1 MTASAQRLDNTPTVL
16 RLDTAELRERRWDLL
31 DDLRPISTSERLR
44 GCGRR
49 RIASTVTVR
58 LTGGQAGYL
67 GLLKCGRVWICPV
80 CSARIMMERA
90 LEIAAGVDY
99 WQQHDRSIIFT
110 TTTAR
115 HHAGHQLAP
124 LLDAV
129 VKAWS
134 SVTSGALWMRDRE
147 TLGIA
152 GFSRSLEV
160 LHSARNGWHPHLH
173 SLLFAGPDVAQAD
186 VDRLEDRLYRR
197 WDSSLMRAGYS
208 SLPIAQ
214 KVILLT
220 PGTDPRTI
228 GRYLAKS
235 TETLS
240 TGKALGFELTSAATK
255 TRSVGRTQWQLAA
268 DAAAGSTRDQNL
280 WRVYEAATAG
290 RRQLTWSHGLRDQ
303 LRLADELSDQEI
315 TDVEIGTAADNL
327 VHISEQGWQ
336 TVLSHPGLP
345 VRLLTVLQQSRQ
357 QFLAALAHFQIDHT
371 IATAPEITS

>member
-1 MTASAQRLDNTPTVL
+1 MTVSAERLDNTPTVL
-16 RLDTAELRERRWDLL
+16 PLLAAELREQRWDLL
-31 DDLRPISTSERLR
+31 DDMRPFSTSGRLR

-99 WQQHDRSIIFT
+99 WQQQSRSIVFT

-115 HHAGHQLAP
+115 HHAGHELAP

-134 SVTSGALWMRDRE
+134 SSTSGKLWVRDRE
-147 TLGIA
+147 SMDIA

-173 SLLFAGPDVAQAD
+173 SLLFAGENVRQGDVQ
-186 VDRLEDRLYRR
+186 RFEERLYRR
-197 WDSSLMRAGYS
+197 WDASLMRAGYS

-214 KVILLT
+214 KVILLK
-220 PGTDPRTI
+220 PGTDPSTI

-235 TETLS
+235 TEILT

-255 TRSVGRTQWQLAA
+255 SRSVGRTQWQLAI
-268 DAAAGSTRDQNL
+268 DAAAGNKRDQQL
-280 WRVYEAATAG
+280 WNVYEAATAG

-303 LRLADELSDQEI
+303 LRLAVELSDQEI
-315 TDVEIGTAADNL
+315 TETEIGSAADNL
-327 VHISEQGWQ
+327 VHITAEGWE

-345 VRLLTVLQQSRQ
+345 VRLLSLLQQSRQ
-357 QFLAALAHFQIDHT
+357 QFFNALAIFQIEHT
-371 IATAPEITS
+371 IATAPETTS